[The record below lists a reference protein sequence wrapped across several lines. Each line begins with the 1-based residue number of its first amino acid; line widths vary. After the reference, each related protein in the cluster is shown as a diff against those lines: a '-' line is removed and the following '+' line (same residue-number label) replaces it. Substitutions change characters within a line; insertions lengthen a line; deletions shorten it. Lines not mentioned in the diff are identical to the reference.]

1 MGVAGG
7 QCSAALRAIQMKLS
21 PSVMMWGGMM
31 GHGLTDLHFVMQ
43 ESKLTLIT
51 TYTTSLKKIVKP
63 AFNDSAVQRI
73 LFRQPNNGLFQ

>member
-31 GHGLTDLHFVMQ
+31 GHGLTDLHFVIQ
-43 ESKLTLIT
+43 EILISSD
-51 TYTTSLKKIVKP
+51 YYIDNFLDKNREGSV
-63 AFNDSAVQRI
+63 V
-73 LFRQPNNGLFQ
+73 